1 MSGWIDIIEGKARI
15 IHRELLAARELA
27 VQLGKDPEPIST
39 PYFELLA
46 RLYRDEFPYASLA
59 DHADLVARFTGP
71 GVMTHEPPI
80 SLVTGAFSRL
90 RTQIQKIAKA
100 IAGLSEEKRVRWPAD
115 LDPYL
120 SGLAYGSLVVGM
132 RVPRPDD
139 VGAQGQLVLEG
150 VTDGLYQA
158 VREAVC
164 SLPLIPRLIKDEAVS
179 EDIYSLFPDPAVR
192 DTVMVAAQKLAPTPR
207 SKAITELFLSCPGE
221 SQVAP
226 AALTRESGKILQRSL
241 DQASGQRFR
250 GADAFEGVVRE
261 IDLDALRFEIR
272 GARYQ
277 RGIRCIYDERHKGQ
291 AHDILD
297 CTVRVSGSYEAAADE
312 QPRLVAVESIEI
324 LKRSAEQMDLLGH

>member
-1 MSGWIDIIEGKARI
+1 MSSWIDIVEGKARI

-27 VQLGKDPEPIST
+27 VQLGKDPELIST
-39 PYFELLA
+39 PYFELLGT
-46 RLYRDEFPYASLA
+46 LYRDEFPYASLA
-59 DHADLVARFTGP
+59 DQADLVARFTGP

-80 SLVTGAFSRL
+80 SLVTGAFSKL
-90 RTQIQKIAKA
+90 RTQIQKIAKS

-150 VTDGLYQA
+150 VTDGLYEA

-179 EDIYSLFPDPAVR
+179 EDVYSLFPDPAVR

-207 SKAITELFLSCPGE
+207 SKAITELFLS
-221 SQVAP
+221 
-226 AALTRESGKILQRSL
+226 
-241 DQASGQRFR
+241 
-250 GADAFEGVVRE
+250 
-261 IDLDALRFEIR
+261 
-272 GARYQ
+272 
-277 RGIRCIYDERHKGQ
+277 
-291 AHDILD
+291 
-297 CTVRVSGSYEAAADE
+297 
-312 QPRLVAVESIEI
+312 
-324 LKRSAEQMDLLGH
+324 